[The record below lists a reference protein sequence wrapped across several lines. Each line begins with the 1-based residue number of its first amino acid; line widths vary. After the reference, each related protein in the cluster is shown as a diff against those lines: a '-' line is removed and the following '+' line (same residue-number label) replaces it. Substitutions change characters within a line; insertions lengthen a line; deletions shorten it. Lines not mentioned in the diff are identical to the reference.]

1 MKHLI
6 FILVFLTSLSLH
18 SQSLVNFEKDS
29 LYMDSLC
36 NKECFGDAL
45 LLLENTAER
54 YHKNGDNENAIKY
67 RLLKYNLCV
76 KYAKELGQCGYTV
89 DDFYGLIYLIGDL
102 YKENHNI
109 KEYVD
114 YQSGLINIV
123 NQITPN
129 LLPKYGKLVANSFG
143 NLEDEQF
150 CDSIFCLQKV
160 MDYIKNNNP
169 NDSNIETYLTIS
181 QSFYLNR
188 DINNR
193 RRDVHSWFHKNKD
206 FILNLNKEYYSKYI
220 LEYYFEYAFQSLY
233 EAQILALY
241 HKNNDKAI
249 EIVQSCIED
258 MNDIEDYNLEV
269 SQKIAYL
276 NIMIA
281 KFYTSLENHIK
292 VREYCEKVLP
302 ILDNHIENK
311 EYCDILYQLS
321 TMYYTFRNYSFAQ
334 RLLKERSEVLK
345 RIGIKHKPY
354 DYAQQ
359 MMQSNDNNYIVFIGE
374 HAAKE
379 ISDDELGKEN
389 IYLLLAETYSKMAAS
404 FIEKSEQDSILTY
417 TNLYNKNIN
426 EATRVYQITKAE
438 YNSMNIIDNYYS
450 RCYRVMARHYLRI
463 GDYNRCYEYND
474 KAIEC
479 DNISQSPLLYSRY
492 LDATISSVKS
502 HNQKGIQKYVP
513 VFYEGL
519 ENNLRTNLPFLGSKG
534 SEQYLRGHILYKIPE
549 WASWNPKDSVC
560 LEKAYNSALIMKG
573 LNLHYSSFAS
583 DIPESDSLSFEI
595 KAINNLRDS
604 LYLITHENEK
614 IILLHALEKR
624 ERILRQKLD
633 KTAVSDIFVHWND
646 VRNTLK
652 EDEVAIELVG
662 YVANNYA
669 WSRDPLYTNY
679 IALVIDNH
687 HTTPVLVELFN
698 QNEIID
704 VYNLQPKSYSN
715 DIGHQM
721 YKKLWGK
728 LHPYIKNASKV
739 YFSPMGLLSLINL
752 EALMDED
759 GISAF
764 EHYNLKR
771 LSSTRELLDKTDKEE
786 IKQIALFGGINYTS
800 QNNPIVFSIDSL
812 NTRGNWTFLTNT
824 LNEINTIQSDVSK
837 SSNIKISSYKGF
849 EATESTFKKVCE
861 EYPEIIHIASHGFYI
876 NESNRSRI
884 PYYQSEELTDLKD
897 NLFYSGLIFAYGQDT
912 WNNETFKLNA
922 DDGILTSYEISQM
935 NLHNTNLVVLSACE
949 TGIGDRDFDGI
960 VGLQRAFK
968 MAGVQTIIM
977 SLWKVDDEATSLMM
991 TTFYKELLR
1000 TGSKHDAFVY
1010 AQKVVKEKYDDPY
1023 FWASFVMLD

>member
-1 MKHLI
+1 MKKLFLLI
-6 FILVFLTSLSLH
+6 LIIISSDLYGQLNNVYE
-18 SQSLVNFEKDS
+18 QDS
-29 LYMDSLC
+29 IYVDSLC
-36 NKECFGDAL
+36 INQCYGDAML
-45 LLLENTAER
+45 FLENKAEQS
-54 YHKNGDNENAIKY
+54 YTLGEISSSLKY
-67 RLLKYNLCV
+67 RLREFIIAN
-76 KYAKELGQCGYTV
+76 KYALELGQLGYSLDTYYGLIFMIGGLYKELGN
-89 DDFYGLIYLIGDL
+89 
-102 YKENHNI
+102 YKE
-109 KEYVD
+109 YAD
-114 YQSGLINIV
+114 YMSGLISIINEISPDY
-123 NQITPN
+123 IT
-129 LLPKYGKLVANSFG
+129 KYGKFVATS
-143 NLEDEQF
+143 LATLKDEEY
-150 CDSIFCLQKV
+150 CDSIYCLQKV
-160 MDYIKNNNP
+160 MDHIKNNNP
-169 NDSNIETYLTIS
+169 DEPNVEAYLSIS
-181 QSFYLNR
+181 KSFYSNR

-193 RRDVHSWFHKNKD
+193 RSDVYSWFHKNKD

-220 LEYYFEYAFQSLY
+220 QEYYFEYAFWSLY
-233 EAQILALY
+233 EARIIALNN
-241 HKNNDKAI
+241 KNNDKAI
-249 EIVQSCIED
+249 DILQSCIEE
-258 MNDIEDYNLEV
+258 MSDIEDNNLEV
-269 SQKIAYL
+269 AQKIAYF
-276 NIMIA
+276 NIKIA
-281 KFYTSLENHIK
+281 EFYSLLGNHIK

-311 EYCDILYQLS
+311 EYCEILYQLS
-321 TMYYTFRNYSFAQ
+321 TMYYTFHNYSFAQ
-334 RLLKERSEVLK
+334 KLLQEKSEVQK
-345 RIGIKHKPY
+345 RIGIKTKPY

-379 ISDDELGKEN
+379 ISDDELGKDN

-426 EATRVYQITKAE
+426 EATRVYQMTKAE

-583 DIPESDSLSFEI
+583 DIPKSDSLSFEL

-604 LYLITHENEK
+604 LYLITNENEK

-624 ERILRQKLD
+624 ERILRQKSD

-646 VRNTLK
+646 VKKTLK

-669 WSRDPLYTNY
+669 WSRDPLYVKY

-728 LHPYIKNASKV
+728 LHTYIKNASTI

-752 EALMDED
+752 EALMDEN
-759 GISAF
+759 GVSAF

-771 LSSTRELLDKTDKEE
+771 VSSTRELLEKTDKKE
-786 IKQIALFGGINYTS
+786 IKKIALFGGINYTS
-800 QNNPIVFSIDSL
+800 QDSPVVFSIDSL
-812 NTRGNWTFLTNT
+812 NTRGNWSFLTNT
-824 LNEINTIQSDVSK
+824 LNEINTIQDDISK
-837 SSNIKISSYKGF
+837 FSNIRLATYKGF
-849 EATESTFKKVCE
+849 EATESTFKKICE

-876 NESNRSRI
+876 NETNRSRI

-897 NLFYSGLIFAYGQDT
+897 NLFYSGLIFAYGQDS
-912 WNNETFKLNA
+912 WNNETFKLNV

-935 NLHNTNLVVLSACE
+935 NLHDTNLVVLSACE
-949 TGIGDRDFDGI
+949 TGVGDRDFDGI

-968 MAGVQTIIM
+968 MAGVKTIIM
-977 SLWKVDDEATSLMM
+977 SLWKVDDEATALMM

-1000 TGSKHDAFVY
+1000 TGSKHEAFVY
-1010 AQKVVKEKYDDPY
+1010 AQKVVKQKYEDPY
-1023 FWASFVMLD
+1023 FWASFIMLD